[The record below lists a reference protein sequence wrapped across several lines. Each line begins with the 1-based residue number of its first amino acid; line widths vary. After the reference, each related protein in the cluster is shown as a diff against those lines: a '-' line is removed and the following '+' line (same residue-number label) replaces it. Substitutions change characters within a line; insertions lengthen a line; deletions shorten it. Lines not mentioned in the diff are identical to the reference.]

1 MENDETERRQA
12 LIEIFYRTRL
22 GTVEG
27 IEFDLRHNLLDP
39 ADGRCGTCLALKVL
53 EERAPMRMVVAR
65 ACPLFDFHGMVI
77 LVMTTLERS
86 RDMY

>member
-39 ADGRCGTCLALKVL
+39 AEWQVWDVFGTESFGGEGSYAYGRRSPALYL
-53 EERAPMRMVVAR
+53 ISM
-65 ACPLFDFHGMVI
+65 LW
-77 LVMTTLERS
+77 
-86 RDMY
+86 